1 MGVLTANKIHFK
13 HFVLFLLCVCCHNW
27 SISQWKQYE
36 FQIWSCWSNI
46 YFWKWKVPQNL
57 TLENG
62 HAYGECFW
70 CFHSCTWWIK
80 TLPQSP
86 ICTEEISL
94 YTVHIKSIITKFCFW
109 SECPSTEHYMCW
121 NISWPASAD
130 SLTKTWLFLSLKF
143 YPSHCGTLLHQ
154 VPIFYFTA
162 KCLGIFFEYILPFF
176 IILLQEI
183 TFNRVLD

>member
-1 MGVLTANKIHFK
+1 METIWAPNLEQLEKYNFLKVKSATEFDLWKRTCSRWVLLMLSFMFTRQF
-13 HFVLFLLCVCCHNW
+13 
-27 SISQWKQYE
+27 
-36 FQIWSCWSNI
+36 
-46 YFWKWKVPQNL
+46 
-57 TLENG
+57 
-62 HAYGECFW
+62 
-70 CFHSCTWWIK
+70 K
-80 TLPQSP
+80 TLPQSL

-109 SECPSTEHYMCW
+109 SEWPSTEHYMCW

-162 KCLGIFFEYILPFF
+162 KCLGSLKNIFGHSS
-176 IILLQEI
+176 
-183 TFNRVLD
+183 